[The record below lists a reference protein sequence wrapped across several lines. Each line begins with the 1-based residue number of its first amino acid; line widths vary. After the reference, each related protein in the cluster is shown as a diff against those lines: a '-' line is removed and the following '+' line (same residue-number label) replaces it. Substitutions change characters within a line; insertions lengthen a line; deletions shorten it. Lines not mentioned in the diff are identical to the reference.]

1 MKKIL
6 LPIRGIRMT
15 GEEMKKVLRYA
26 QDDSGPAGAR
36 GQDFPAAGLRASTLA
51 PRTPYLRAVF
61 SFVVPRKQ
69 SKRAVTRTSSKPR
82 SRR

>member
-1 MKKIL
+1 MATTSPASRDQDDKQ
-6 LPIRGIRMT
+6 R
-15 GEEMKKVLRYA
+15 
-26 QDDSGPAGAR
+26 DDSGPAGVR

-69 SKRAVTRTSSKPR
+69 SKRAVTRTS
-82 SRR
+82 